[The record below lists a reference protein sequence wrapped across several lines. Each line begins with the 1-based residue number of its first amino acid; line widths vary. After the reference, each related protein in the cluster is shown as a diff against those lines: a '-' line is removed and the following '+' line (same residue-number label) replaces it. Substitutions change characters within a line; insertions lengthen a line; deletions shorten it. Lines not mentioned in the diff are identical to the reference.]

1 MIGTLILL
9 GPSSSGIESDT
20 LDVTAET
27 SVGVGTLFGA
37 GGGSSTKD
45 GWGTASTT
53 VSGRAGS
60 GTGFRDG
67 LDCGK
72 GCGED
77 SVLEN

>member
-1 MIGTLILL
+1 MTGTLILL
-9 GPSSSGIESDT
+9 GPSLSSIGLDT

-27 SVGVGTLFGA
+27 SVEVGTLFGT

-60 GTGFRDG
+60 GCRDG

-77 SVLEN
+77 SALEN